1 MAFTLKGIKPKQ
13 KFSPK
18 HPLPTSVHRV
28 KATISHQIPFVLVVD
43 QNSRPMNNN
52 ANSRNTFGPVS
63 YTQMILLSRPSLH
76 KKSPEKVEENL
87 RKEIKDD
94 DGHKFLLRKMEKS
107 TEYDEHSQDNIEV
120 QRTERSEFVRM
131 MTLATT
137 QDENFQP

>member
-1 MAFTLKGIKPKQ
+1 M
-13 KFSPK
+13 
-18 HPLPTSVHRV
+18 
-28 KATISHQIPFVLVVD
+28 
-43 QNSRPMNNN
+43 
-52 ANSRNTFGPVS
+52 S